1 MHVQPDHISSVLNIR
16 KQSDRNRLPAAR
28 HPWQHIQV
36 RKNAKKQDMTKQLFA
51 STTKQIPHRYA
62 RAKWLQVII
71 DGFLKC
77 LTSTCPLQS
86 KSIFSHVLQS
96 SENKC
101 SHTNLTSCSLVK
113 TLAPTPIEVYNTLVF
128 RSRLLERFDSRAHAG
143 ECLTKY
149 LICAEESLQVHHV
162 VSTVWS
168 CPCRKRVARSQK

>member
-1 MHVQPDHISSVLNIR
+1 MHVQPDHVSAVLNIR
-16 KQSDRNRLPAAR
+16 KQSDHIRLPAAR
-28 HPWQHIQV
+28 HPWQHIQD
-36 RKNAKKQDMTKQLFA
+36 RKNAKKQDMTKQLLV

-62 RAKWLQVII
+62 RAKWLQMII

-77 LTSTCPLQS
+77 LTSMCPLPS

-113 TLAPTPIEVYNTLVF
+113 TPAPTPSGVYNTLIF
-128 RSRLLERFDSRAHAG
+128 RSRLVERFDFRAYAR
-143 ECLTKY
+143 ECLTEY

-162 VSTVWS
+162 ISTVWS
-168 CPCRKRVARSQK
+168 CPCRRRVARSHK